1 MSAPMKRPLSAYAW
15 IIALLLHGLL
25 ANALWIWAGLLP
37 GLILV
42 LPLAAAL
49 PGLIRR
55 STYTGG
61 WLTLMLVF
69 YVAGLLSEAFTMP
82 ARREIALGLS
92 IVAMLEFVAVVLFVR
107 LTGRERAA
115 APDTRT

>member
-1 MSAPMKRPLSAYAW
+1 MIATRPLSRYAW
-15 IIALLLHGLL
+15 ALALLLHALL
-25 ANALWIWAGLLP
+25 ANALWIWAGLLS

-49 PGLIRR
+49 PGLIRH

-61 WLTLMLVF
+61 WLTLLLVF
-69 YVAGLLSEAFTMP
+69 YIAGLMSEAFSMP
-82 ARREIALGLS
+82 ARREVALGLS
-92 IVAMLEFVAVVLFVR
+92 IVAMLEFIAVVLFVR

-115 APDTRT
+115 GIDAGT

>member
-1 MSAPMKRPLSAYAW
+1 MSTPTVRPLSSYAW
-15 IIALLLHGLL
+15 VIALLLHCLL
-25 ANALWIWAGLLP
+25 ANALWVWAGLLS

-49 PGLIRR
+49 PGLIQR

-61 WLTLMLVF
+61 WLTLLLVF
-69 YVAGLLSEAFTMP
+69 YIAGLMSEAFTIP
-82 ARREIALGLS
+82 GRREIALVLS
-92 IVAMLEFVAVVLFVR
+92 IVAMLEFIAVVLFVR

-115 APDTRT
+115 AA